1 MSKSSM
7 VVSYSQQTRKDETTT
22 TMCVIIHK
30 PAGIQLGKDS
40 SDLLRILQDAAAM
53 NRDGFGI
60 QAWDKQSGKL
70 VTNWKHATDQ
80 AKILE
85 VAYANLDRI
94 DLEVVAHWR
103 LATHGEIIEANCH
116 PFPINSKLSF
126 FHNGVLGGFG
136 SAVKGREK
144 SDTLDFVESVL
155 RPQFGRWRSKPS
167 DWHSKLLAKHA
178 QGQRFAV
185 TNHRGEVWRFGSW
198 VEQDGVWYSN
208 DWLLEDAYGYAK
220 DWRRWDWRDEL
231 EWDSELHEYVPVKS
245 VRCECF
251 GDICGGDHDLDFGC
265 NRKSSYEVTLTG
277 WKGDKYRSYSCAECA
292 WLGGVEGVNAPVA
305 AVEVGKQREVV
316 VVVA

>member
-1 MSKSSM
+1 
-7 VVSYSQQTRKDETTT
+7 
-22 TMCVIIHK
+22 MCVIIHK

-60 QAWDKQSGKL
+60 QAWEGGKL

-85 VAYANLDRI
+85 VAYANLDQV

-126 FHNGVLGGFG
+126 FHNGVLSGFG
-136 SAVKGREK
+136 SAIKGAEK

-167 DWHSKLLAKHA
+167 DWHSKLLAKLA

-208 DWLLEDAYGYAK
+208 DWLLGDTYGYVK
-220 DWRRWDWRDEL
+220 DWQRWDWRYGSWRDELDYLDAAAADYDEDLEDEL

-251 GDICGGDHDLDFGC
+251 GDICGGEHDLDFGC
-265 NRKSSYEVTLTG
+265 NRRSKYEVTLTG

-292 WLGGVEGVNAPVA
+292 WLGGVEGVSAPVEE
-305 AVEVGKQREVV
+305 VEEVYNECLV
-316 VVVA
+316 

>member
-1 MSKSSM
+1 
-7 VVSYSQQTRKDETTT
+7 
-22 TMCVIIHK
+22 MCVIIHK
-30 PAGIQLGKDS
+30 PAGIQLGKSS

-60 QAWDKQSGKL
+60 QAWDKQSGGKL

-85 VAYANLDRI
+85 VAYTNLDRV

-126 FHNGVLGGFG
+126 FHNGVLSGFG
-136 SAVKGREK
+136 SVQKGREK

-167 DWHSKLLAKHA
+167 EWHSKLLAKHSL
-178 QGQRFAV
+178 GQRFAV

-208 DWLLEDAYGYAK
+208 DWLLGEPRWVNSWQRGSWRDRRDELDCLDAAAADRDYDEDLE
-220 DWRRWDWRDEL
+220 DEL
-231 EWDSELHEYVPVKS
+231 EWDEELHEYVPVVKS
-245 VRCECF
+245 VQCECF
-251 GDICGGDHDLDFGC
+251 GDICGGEHDLNFGC
-265 NRKSSYEVTLTG
+265 HRRSKYEVTLTG
-277 WKGDKYRSYSCAECA
+277 WNGGRYRSYSCEECA
-292 WLGGVEGVNAPVA
+292 WLGGV
-305 AVEVGKQREVV
+305 
-316 VVVA
+316 